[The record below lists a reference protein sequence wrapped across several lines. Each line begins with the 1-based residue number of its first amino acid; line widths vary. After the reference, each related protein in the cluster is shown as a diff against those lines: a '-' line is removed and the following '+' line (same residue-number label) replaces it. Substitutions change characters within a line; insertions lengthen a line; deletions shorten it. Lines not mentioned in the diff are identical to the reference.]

1 MEQHYGILSIL
12 PPIIAILLAIRTKNL
27 LVSLF
32 VAGYVG
38 VLTISSW
45 NPVLALFN
53 YVKDFIY
60 VQAAQSGNASS
71 LVALLFIGSFVA
83 LLTQSG
89 GSAALANKVVHLL
102 DTRCKTQI
110 AVWIGGLIV
119 FFTDSGNSL
128 IVGPAFQSVTD
139 KLRVSREKL
148 AYILDCTSSPICIL
162 VPFISWGIFIMGLM
176 QKEFDQ
182 LKLPLVDYDVFLNV
196 IPFQFYA
203 IGTLLMVPLVAVTGY
218 EFSAMCRAE
227 KRTIETGQ
235 PFWPGAKLAGGG
247 TDTSWINEKATPS
260 VAVIPLIVLFGCLF
274 GLLIWH
280 GFPFKNI
287 PGSVLR
293 ASLSCGYFLGSLCA
307 IALMIRQKICNAE
320 KCFNIFI
327 EGTKDMMFIIIMLLL
342 AWSLGSICKSLGTA
356 IYIVELLHGSI
367 PGWIIPALVF
377 TVGAVISFTTGSSWG
392 TFAILIPLAI
402 PMAHHLGAP
411 MYAPIGAVLSGGL
424 FGDHCSPISDTTLL
438 SSMGGACD
446 HFDHVETQ
454 LPYALTV
461 AAASLIGYLIS
472 GIVES
477 KFVLVISIGLMAV
490 FTIAFGKMFGEKL
503 QNRINL

>member
-60 VQAAQSGNASS
+60 VQAAQSGNANS

-320 KCFNIFI
+320 K
-327 EGTKDMMFIIIMLLL
+327 
-342 AWSLGSICKSLGTA
+342 WR
-356 IYIVELLHGSI
+356 V
-367 PGWIIPALVF
+367 
-377 TVGAVISFTTGSSWG
+377 
-392 TFAILIPLAI
+392 
-402 PMAHHLGAP
+402 
-411 MYAPIGAVLSGGL
+411 
-424 FGDHCSPISDTTLL
+424 
-438 SSMGGACD
+438 
-446 HFDHVETQ
+446 
-454 LPYALTV
+454 
-461 AAASLIGYLIS
+461 
-472 GIVES
+472 
-477 KFVLVISIGLMAV
+477 
-490 FTIAFGKMFGEKL
+490 
-503 QNRINL
+503 